1 MGPFSFIRFEDSGVK
16 PFAASSASGNLLAKT
31 PRIKEWEKQ
40 SGNPI
45 IQYPFGLTDDGSGGV
60 NSPFANDLE
69 YDQTGTFNLAPE
81 TKQDAL
87 NPLERAVIDFYK
99 NIILQLFAGQS
110 VASILAYAATIEPNR
125 YSVDYTT
132 ISGQRIDV
140 FCIPNN
146 LNNRTFSLC
155 LSAQSSGWFA
165 QWFIS
170 SKGDTNLTSLYSEY
184 GNVDLPLPLDVDG
197 FSFQSVFYDLDF
209 AVFPDPNLVKSD
221 MPLHSFDTIRFN
233 VIPSEVN
240 LTGKN
245 SALIGMMDCD
255 GDTTEGVGE
264 IEYPACLQDTNFTLT
279 IGASSFT
286 PMLSSIIS
294 NSADSKI
301 EGLDSFGN
309 QVFLITVPFAD
320 TDTGNITDYASSI
333 INYINALGPYTAS
346 FTIFPNLVFVIR
358 VDDYTTQAV
367 SIEPV
372 GILAESYAQGSA
384 IDRCTCFT
392 QMQGTINVPG
402 GLIQGK
408 QYQFYI
414 YDGDGIYSFSNV
426 FELNDFE
433 TFSQVVSFS
442 GTGTIQGFEYADNW
456 SQQIRIL
463 LHAGA
468 PSPEITDTEYRDSR
482 GNYRRPSIKS
492 DLSLNLQTGWIDEP
506 TLNALIATTQHS
518 RLVLG
523 QKSIYV
529 NGEIEVGHPQDFTTD
544 SSYFG
549 LAQATFKALI
559 QNYQP
564 IDNGCTNC

>member
-16 PFAASSASGNLLAKT
+16 PFAASSASGSLLAKT

-45 IQYPFGLTDDGSGGV
+45 IQYPFGIADDGSGGV

-132 ISGQRIDV
+132 ISGQRIDI

-155 LSAQSSGWFA
+155 ISAQSSGWFA

-170 SKGDTNLTSLYSEY
+170 SKGDTGLASLYSEY

-209 AVFPDPNLVKSD
+209 AVFPDVNLVKSD

-233 VIPSEVN
+233 VVPSEVN

-255 GDTTEGVGE
+255 GNTTEGVGE
-264 IEYPACLQDTNFTLT
+264 INWPDCALIDTTTVSFNATDMLADIIADEPDVTIVFFTCD
-279 IGASSFT
+279 SE
-286 PMLSSIIS
+286 II
-294 NSADSKI
+294 I
-301 EGLDSFGN
+301 
-309 QVFLITVPFAD
+309 IVPFAELD
-320 TDTGNITDYASSI
+320 TSTINTFSQSVIDYVATQGDYAGTYAVDGVILSFEFTFDPIARIKQMSFDVLTYGATGPQNEI
-333 INYINALGPYTAS
+333 CNA
-346 FTIFPNLVFVIR
+346 
-358 VDDYTTQAV
+358 
-367 SIEPV
+367 
-372 GILAESYAQGSA
+372 
-384 IDRCTCFT
+384 T

-529 NGEIEVGHPQDFTTD
+529 NGEIEVSHPQDFTTD

>member
-45 IQYPFGLTDDGSGGV
+45 IQYPFGIADDGSGGV

-132 ISGQRIDV
+132 ISGQRIDI

-170 SKGDTNLTSLYSEY
+170 SKGDTGLTSLYSEY

-209 AVFPDPNLVKSD
+209 AVFPDVNLVKSD

-255 GDTTEGVGE
+255 GTQRKEL
-264 IEYPACLQDTNFTLT
+264 AK
-279 IGASSFT
+279 
-286 PMLSSIIS
+286 SI
-294 NSADSKI
+294 
-301 EGLDSFGN
+301 
-309 QVFLITVPFAD
+309 
-320 TDTGNITDYASSI
+320 
-333 INYINALGPYTAS
+333 
-346 FTIFPNLVFVIR
+346 
-358 VDDYTTQAV
+358 
-367 SIEPV
+367 
-372 GILAESYAQGSA
+372 
-384 IDRCTCFT
+384 
-392 QMQGTINVPG
+392 
-402 GLIQGK
+402 GLI
-408 QYQFYI
+408 
-414 YDGDGIYSFSNV
+414 V
-426 FELNDFE
+426 
-433 TFSQVVSFS
+433 
-442 GTGTIQGFEYADNW
+442 
-456 SQQIRIL
+456 R
-463 LHAGA
+463 
-468 PSPEITDTEYRDSR
+468 
-482 GNYRRPSIKS
+482 
-492 DLSLNLQTGWIDEP
+492 
-506 TLNALIATTQHS
+506 
-518 RLVLG
+518 
-523 QKSIYV
+523 
-529 NGEIEVGHPQDFTTD
+529 
-544 SSYFG
+544 
-549 LAQATFKALI
+549 
-559 QNYQP
+559 
-564 IDNGCTNC
+564 

>member
-1 MGPFSFIRFEDSGVK
+1 MGPFPFIRFEDSGVK

-60 NSPFANDLE
+60 ISPFANDLE

-132 ISGQRIDV
+132 ISGQRIDI

-155 LSAQSSGWFA
+155 ISAQSSGWFA

-170 SKGDTNLTSLYSEY
+170 SKGDTGLASLYSEY

-209 AVFPDPNLVKSD
+209 AVFPDVNLVKSD

-233 VIPSEVN
+233 VVPSEVN
-240 LTGKN
+240 LMGKN

-255 GDTTEGVGE
+255 GNTTEGVGE
-264 IEYPACLQDTNFTLT
+264 INWPDCKINVEYQVTIPAVSLAAFISDVNANNTNTVITTNSGDTLFT
-279 IGASSFT
+279 
-286 PMLSSIIS
+286 
-294 NSADSKI
+294 
-301 EGLDSFGN
+301 
-309 QVFLITVPFAD
+309 
-320 TDTGNITDYASSI
+320 
-333 INYINALGPYTAS
+333 
-346 FTIFPNLVFVIR
+346 LVFVS
-358 VDDYTTQAV
+358 DYADATAYADALIAFINTQDGYSASYVLGSSLAFTITIDVLTEEITRMDLSSYTYEFEGTTV
-367 SIEPV
+367 S
-372 GILAESYAQGSA
+372 GACYCL
-384 IDRCTCFT
+384 T

-529 NGEIEVGHPQDFTTD
+529 NGEIEVSHPQDFTTD